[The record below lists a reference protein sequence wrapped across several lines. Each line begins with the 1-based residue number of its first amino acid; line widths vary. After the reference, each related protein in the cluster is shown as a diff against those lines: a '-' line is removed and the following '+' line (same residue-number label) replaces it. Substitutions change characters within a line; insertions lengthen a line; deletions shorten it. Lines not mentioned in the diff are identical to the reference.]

1 MESIET
7 IEPMETIEHIEH
19 INDCLICLEKLNKD
33 KHLCITPCCLQKI
46 HLVCIKT
53 CIIFNPLCPNCRNPI
68 CKNILY
74 KVKIRTEKQ
83 FVEDIAIRQ
92 HRFKMLKQIKKINR
106 FNTHRLM
113 PEIDTLIPADMHRLM
128 STSRFNY
135 IRNNIENFE
144 GVRYEDGAL
153 RLLLYN
159 SIPSINP
166 FESMIHVPENIG
178 MMVNPLYD
186 VVSDVDN
193 GIDNYNYVNNYDDA
207 YDIDYSD
214 MPELV

>member
-1 MESIET
+1 MYFMYFMYFMYYCYYQFVLLFVLLIEYLSKFINIDLMESIET

-33 KHLCITPCCLQKI
+33 KHLCITSCCLQQI

-74 KVKIRTEKQ
+74 KVKFRTEKQ
-83 FVEDIAIRQ
+83 FAEDIAIRQ
-92 HRFKMLKQIKKINR
+92 HRFEMLKQIKKINR

-113 PEIDTLIPADMHRLM
+113 
-128 STSRFNY
+128 
-135 IRNNIENFE
+135 
-144 GVRYEDGAL
+144 
-153 RLLLYN
+153 
-159 SIPSINP
+159 
-166 FESMIHVPENIG
+166 PENIG

-193 GIDNYNYVNNYDDA
+193 NIDDYISFYDLIP
-207 YDIDYSD
+207 DIDYSD